1 MNADWLARLKNPSP
15 RMIAVATVTALALT
29 AAAFMTGVL
38 PNGGHRARTAVAAT
52 TPTPEEGASPLPTP
66 SGPPGVPIPVSSTVV
81 IAQSNVVVARKAPDA
96 KAGVVANIQHH
107 NIIGQETPLLV
118 TATVPG
124 WYQVLLPVKPNGT
137 AGWVAAADV
146 REEVTNDFL
155 LATLSAFRIDHY
167 VGGKLK
173 ESFPVA
179 TGASATPTPTGLF
192 YLWAIQ
198 ADPGPPYDP
207 VIFALS
213 AFSPTLT
220 NWPLGGIVGIHGWSD
235 PSVEGQ
241 AISNGCLRMH
251 PGDAGRLQSELQLGV
266 PVQIVA

>member
-1 MNADWLARLKNPSP
+1 MDAGWLDRLKDPSP
-15 RMIAVATVTALALT
+15 GAIAVITALALLVT
-29 AAAFMTGVL
+29 TIAFMTGIL
-38 PNGGHRARTAVAAT
+38 PNGSHKAPKATAAS
-52 TPTPEEGASPLPTP
+52 PTPSAQAAHPLPTP
-66 SGPPGVPIPVSSTVV
+66 TDTPGVPIPVSSTVV

-124 WYQVLLPVKPNGT
+124 WYQVLLPIKPNDT
-137 AGWVAAADV
+137 TGWVAASDV
-146 REEVTNDFL
+146 QEEVTGDFL

-179 TGASATPTPTGLF
+179 VGAAATPTPTGLF

-213 AFSPTLT
+213 AFSTTLT
-220 NWPLGGIVGIHGWSD
+220 NWPLGGIVGIHGWDD
-235 PSVEGQ
+235 PSVEGH
-241 AISNGCLRMH
+241 AVSNGCLRLH
-251 PGDAGRLQSELQLGV
+251 PGDAARLQSELQLGV
-266 PVQIVA
+266 PVRIVA